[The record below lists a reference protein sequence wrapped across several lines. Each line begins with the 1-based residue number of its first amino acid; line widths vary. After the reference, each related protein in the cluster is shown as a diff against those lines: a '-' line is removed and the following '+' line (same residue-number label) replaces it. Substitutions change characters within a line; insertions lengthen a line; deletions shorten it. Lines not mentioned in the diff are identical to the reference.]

1 VTGAPVPVIFNPTA
15 GGGRLL
21 RFRPALE
28 RVAAERG
35 ESLLWWQTHGPGHAV
50 ELASR
55 AAVGG
60 APLVLAL
67 GGDGTYNEVA
77 RGLLGSPTAL
87 GVLPGGT
94 TSVLCYELG
103 VPRPPDLALAA
114 LLRGGDRLARAG
126 RTDRGQVFLLMLS
139 AGPDAVLLERL
150 EPRLKRLGGR
160 VGVALQAV
168 LELLRRGAL
177 PSLRVRWDGGSSEGG
192 WAILGKARSYAG
204 PFPASPGAD
213 PFAASLELVLQRA
226 AGRWAAVRFIA
237 GIPSGRHVGAEEV
250 LREQV
255 GRVALEP
262 ARVERPVPYQVDGD
276 FAGHLP
282 VEVDL
287 DPRPLWV
294 RLPG

>member
-1 VTGAPVPVIFNPTA
+1 MKGAPIPVIFNPTA

-21 RFRPALE
+21 RSRPALE
-28 RVAAERG
+28 RVATERG
-35 ESLLWWQTHGPGHAV
+35 KSLQWWQTRGPGHAA
-50 ELASR
+50 ELAAR
-55 AAVGG
+55 AAAGG
-60 APLVLAL
+60 VPLVLAF

-94 TSVLCYELG
+94 TSVLCYELA
-103 VPRPPDLALAA
+103 VPRPPDVALAS
-114 LLRGGDRLARAG
+114 LLRGGDRPARVG

-139 AGPDAVLLERL
+139 AGPDALLLERL
-150 EPRLKRLGGR
+150 QPTLKRLGGR
-160 VGVALQAV
+160 LGVALQAV
-168 LELLRRGAL
+168 LELASRSAL
-177 PSLRVRWDGGSSEGG
+177 PTLRARWEGGSTEGG

-204 PFPASPGAD
+204 PFPGSPGAD

-226 AGRWAAVRFIA
+226 IGRWAAMRFAA
-237 GIPSGRHVGAEEV
+237 GIPSGRHVGGEGV

-255 GRVALEP
+255 
-262 ARVERPVPYQVDGD
+262 ARVTLEAAGSTGPVPFQVDGD

-282 VEVDL
+282 VEVDV
-287 DPRPLWV
+287 DPRLLLV